1 MTSNINCFIIAE
13 AGVNHNGSLTLAKKL
28 VDVAASAG
36 ADAVKFQTFK
46 ADLITLPAAS
56 KAEYQIENTG
66 NNESQHSM
74 LQALELSA
82 SDFAELLRYSK
93 AAGIKF
99 LSTPFDTESLKELV
113 AIGVDLL
120 KISSGD
126 ITNAPLLLRA
136 AQTGLPV
143 IISSGASDLNDIKNA
158 LAVLAFG
165 YQYPNSTPQTHDQC
179 LEMFENYEAM
189 TKLKDKVIILHCTTN
204 YPAEFT
210 DINMLAMHTIRKEF
224 DMRVGYSDH
233 SVGTLVSIVAAALGA
248 SVIEKHFTLDKQL
261 SGPDHAAS
269 MTPTEMSDM
278 VQAIRHA
285 ESALGTGEKKPA
297 ANELPIRELVR
308 RSVTLKKQLAA
319 GSLISKDDLVLL
331 RPGNGISPA
340 DLPKVIGARL
350 ALNLPAG
357 STLLWEH
364 IDA

>member
-1 MTSNINCFIIAE
+1 MSCFIIAE
-13 AGVNHNGSLTLAKKL
+13 AGVNHNGDIQLAKEL
-28 VDVAASAG
+28 VYAAKETG

-46 ADLITLPAAS
+46 ADTLVNKTAEKAQYQKKNDASSATQHEMLKALEISDEDHYVLSELAAS
-56 KAEYQIENTG
+56 LGIEFMSTG
-66 NNESQHSM
+66 FDESTV
-74 LQALELSA
+74 
-82 SDFAELLRYSK
+82 DFLV
-93 AAGIKF
+93 
-99 LSTPFDTESLKELV
+99 SL
-113 AIGVDLL
+113 GVKRL
-120 KISSGD
+120 KIPSGEM
-126 ITNAPLLLRA
+126 TNIPYLEHIARK
-136 AQTGLPV
+136 GLP
-143 IISSGASDLNDIKNA
+143 IIMSTGMCDLHEVR
-158 LAVLAFG
+158 LAVETVKPYYGNAI
-165 YQYPNSTPQTHDQC
+165 N
-179 LEMFENYEAM
+179 EN
-189 TKLKDKVIILHCTTN
+189 LVLLHCTSN
-204 YPAEFT
+204 YPAAYQDVNLKAMQT
-210 DINMLAMHTIRKEF
+210 LAKEF
-224 DMRVGYSDH
+224 NLPVGYSDH
-233 SVGTLVSIVAAALGA
+233 TLGILIPTLAIGMGA